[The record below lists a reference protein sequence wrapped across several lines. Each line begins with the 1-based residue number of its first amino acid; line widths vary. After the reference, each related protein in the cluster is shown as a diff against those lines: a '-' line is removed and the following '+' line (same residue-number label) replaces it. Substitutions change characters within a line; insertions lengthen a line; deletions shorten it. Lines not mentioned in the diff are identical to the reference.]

1 MMTAKYTPYTR
12 PKKRSSSNPT
22 VSGAMLASGRV
33 NTARPFSFT
42 NGETAVEALKM
53 MGNWVIIIA
62 AIFFGEVLLD
72 NTPH

>member
-22 VSGAMLASGRV
+22 VSGAMLVSGRV
-33 NTARPFSFT
+33 NTAQRRF
-42 NGETAVEALKM
+42 TAVAAPKM

-62 AIFFGEVLLD
+62 AIFFGKALLD